1 MVGNFLLLCAAI
13 TGAITLSVIAS
24 VEVIWEAI
32 CGHGAKQGSERF
44 RIQEATHFLA
54 ISLLGASP
62 LFIPYPQAPN
72 FGAKVLPLHA

>member
-1 MVGNFLLLCAAI
+1 MVGAAI
-13 TGAITLSVIAS
+13 TGATTLSVIAS
-24 VEVIWEAI
+24 VAVIWEAI
-32 CGHGAKQGSERF
+32 CGLWPWQSKVQRDSGRQ
-44 RIQEATHFLA
+44 THWHWILA